1 MSGKQK
7 PKVAQAISEI
17 EKKMHREAMYPEFKM
32 NAPKSSKS
40 LTPEQS
46 NEADK
51 KRFEQMLRSNDL
63 VVNNNI
69 IEPSE
74 PGKKIIEKV
83 KAVITRFNN
92 LKEKMGYKLSDKVEF
107 IEVSSNSSPKEKQQ
121 IQQEPE
127 KQETEQQQLQQFMTQ
142 QTHINNLMGGPGSS
156 NIGAQLPATNSFVAI
171 EANATAPQSLA
182 VQLDQAAIEH
192 AQSIP
197 TLGNAGYNNDSQV
210 IQNAIEL
217 QNSTPNVDEPA
228 QQVTAFTDTTVLPT
242 ASNYLSFGVELPP
255 NIGVIHQ
262 QLQGPQF
269 IGGSANSK
277 SGGYYTLNYLGQV
290 QEIQTPVQQIAGN
303 VEQMLSIDYK
313 TPAGK
318 QVLKEQ
324 QQTFSDIQKQML
336 AEQKMKLAPNN
347 KQIVNGNMRDYQL
360 QMAGYIPNPG
370 ATKKAHMQF
379 LKDQIPYT
387 QQSIAVVPSLF
398 KEDDLLITENMNRYF

>member
-1 MSGKQK
+1 MSTSKSKEKILQGIMGLEKNQPVKQSK
-7 PKVAQAISEI
+7 ESVKLMGEAGPSIKVSKKLTEVQKSSAAYNRFHKFL
-17 EKKMHREAMYPEFKM
+17 EKHHLDLSTGNFV
-32 NAPKSSKS
+32 APKNPEMSNIIDNTPNYNFFRSYANKQGYFVRGLS
-40 LTPEQS
+40 FNGIPWKPTEFEMKYKETVEAQGGFIGEAPEQ
-46 NEADK
+46 
-51 KRFEQMLRSNDL
+51 
-63 VVNNNI
+63 
-69 IEPSE
+69 
-74 PGKKIIEKV
+74 
-83 KAVITRFNN
+83 
-92 LKEKMGYKLSDKVEF
+92 
-107 IEVSSNSSPKEKQQ
+107 
-121 IQQEPE
+121 
-127 KQETEQQQLQQFMTQ
+127 ET
-142 QTHINNLMGGPGSS
+142 

-171 EANATAPQSLA
+171 EANAAAPQSLA

-210 IQNAIEL
+210 LQNAIEL

-242 ASNYLSFGVELPP
+242 ASNYLSFGVEVPP

-290 QEIQTPVQQIAGN
+290 QELQTPVQQIAGN

-324 QQTFSDIQKQML
+324 QQVYSDIQKQML
-336 AEQKMKLAPNN
+336 AEQKMRLAPNN
-347 KQIVNGNMRDYQL
+347 KQIVSGNMRDYQL